1 MIEDLIETGQYKEAL
16 RYLNDLEDEKVRYQ
30 RLVCLYGMQELQQ
43 AKKEGLKAKAL
54 AEETY
59 YDVVAIYVSI
69 LTHFGVLSNMD
80 SDKYRHISEQFS
92 VLTKNNS
99 ENQP

>member
-43 AKKEGLKAKAL
+43 AKRRFESK
-54 AEETY
+54 
-59 YDVVAIYVSI
+59 SSCRRN
-69 LTHFGVLSNMD
+69 VL
-80 SDKYRHISEQFS
+80 
-92 VLTKNNS
+92 
-99 ENQP
+99 

>member
-1 MIEDLIETGQYKEAL
+1 MSFTGSKE
-16 RYLNDLEDEKVRYQ
+16 NV
-30 RLVCLYGMQELQQ
+30 
-43 AKKEGLKAKAL
+43 
-54 AEETY
+54 
-59 YDVVAIYVSI
+59 

-99 ENQP
+99 ENQL

>member
-43 AKKEGLKAKAL
+43 AKKK
-54 AEETY
+54 
-59 YDVVAIYVSI
+59 V
-69 LTHFGVLSNMD
+69 
-80 SDKYRHISEQFS
+80 
-92 VLTKNNS
+92 
-99 ENQP
+99 